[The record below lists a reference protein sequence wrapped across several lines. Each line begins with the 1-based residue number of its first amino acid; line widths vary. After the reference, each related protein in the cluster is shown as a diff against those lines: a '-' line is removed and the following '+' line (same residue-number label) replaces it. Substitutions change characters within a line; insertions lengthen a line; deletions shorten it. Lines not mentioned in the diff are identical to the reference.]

1 MPRGV
6 RTGTV
11 EKKIADINVKIDK
24 KRNEIKEL
32 EAKRR
37 ELEESNQAVLA
48 AKLVKL
54 AADKGLTIEQLL
66 NAVEK

>member
-6 RTGTV
+6 RNT
-11 EKKIADINVKIDK
+11 EKQIAEIDAKIEK

-37 ELEESNQAVLA
+37 ELDEANQAVLA
-48 AKLVKL
+48 AKVVKL
-54 AADKGLTIEQLL
+54 AAEKGLTIEQLL